1 MSGPDHPLIAA
12 LAARRYRYDPWFLA
26 VKKPAITAGFTPAQ
40 LNRNRRVAGWFPGRY
55 CFACGKW
62 ISEIG
67 LCEMSTTKTKW
78 AKFRGCCEHYFDD
91 YNSCD
96 HVSFVF

>member
-1 MSGPDHPLIAA
+1 MNKAGSLLVFLPLNWIETDGLQVGFQVGIVSLVASGHLRSGCVKCLPL
-12 LAARRYRYDPWFLA
+12 
-26 VKKPAITAGFTPAQ
+26 K
-40 LNRNRRVAGWFPGRY
+40 
-55 CFACGKW
+55 
-62 ISEIG
+62 
-67 LCEMSTTKTKW
+67 TTW